1 MDVVDKILKLL
12 QETNTEQKQLT
23 AYLGVSPQTVSDWKS
38 GKTKSYM
45 KHLDRIAEYF
55 NVSTDYLLGQKS
67 EIDKQLDG
75 VDFALLSETENL
87 TMEQK
92 EDVLKYIRFIKAD
105 SNKE

>member
-1 MDVVDKILKLL
+1 MFWERFYQLCESKGKKPNTVAKELGFSSAVCTQWKKGQQNPSTDK
-12 QETNTEQKQLT
+12 
-23 AYLGVSPQTVSDWKS
+23 V
-38 GKTKSYM
+38 TK
-45 KHLDRIAEYF
+45 IAEYF
-55 NVSTDYLLGQKS
+55 GVTIKYLLGQES

>member
-1 MDVVDKILKLL
+1 MTFWESFYFLCEKH
-12 QETNTEQKQLT
+12 NTKPNAVAKELGFST
-23 AYLGVSPQTVSDWKS
+23 AICTKWKNGSDPS
-38 GKTKSYM
+38 GKSIAK
-45 KHLDRIAEYF
+45 IAEYF